1 MEQRGHKSAMMQAY
15 RRSSMASR
23 GATAGV
29 NAAASDAS
37 GSQFLQSTSENQTAN
52 FGRKHS
58 RKMNDGGRKGSA
70 LGITASTPP
79 AKMQEVFKKQGRFAS
94 QMRMTTKST

>member
-23 GATAGV
+23 GAGV

-52 FGRKHS
+52 FGRKNS
-58 RKMNDGGRKGSA
+58 RKMSDARKASA
-70 LGITASTPP
+70 LGVTTSTPP
-79 AKMQEVFKKQGRFAS
+79 
-94 QMRMTTKST
+94 